1 MKSVPLRI
9 YYLKLQPKIFMFHS
23 QKTNVQLTSSV
34 SSRRVA
40 VVIMKT
46 SPQNFNRVA
55 TQQLKPVLTA
65 IVSMLFSKKLKH
77 RRLRLRRLGG
87 RKTYFKEGLSFN
99 IFSVAFAGSQ
109 PTLRG
114 PSKKSPHDRNTV
126 GRDISWIFHLVVH
139 DRVEHL
145 VFVFTGEG
153 RLKITRVKK
162 NVRSTKPRLL
172 SIIVWLFSIDI
183 EKKAPKMIE

>member
-65 IVSMLFSKKLKH
+65 IVSMLFSK
-77 RRLRLRRLGG
+77 
-87 RKTYFKEGLSFN
+87 N
-99 IFSVAFAGSQ
+99 
-109 PTLRG
+109 
-114 PSKKSPHDRNTV
+114 
-126 GRDISWIFHLVVH
+126 
-139 DRVEHL
+139 
-145 VFVFTGEG
+145 
-153 RLKITRVKK
+153 
-162 NVRSTKPRLL
+162 
-172 SIIVWLFSIDI
+172 
-183 EKKAPKMIE
+183 